1 MGTNLLKK
9 DTNKMGRRPARCYR
23 YCNGKAWPKS
33 RYNRGVPD
41 PKLRI
46 YDVGN
51 KKARFDALPIAIHL
65 VSDEREQLLSEGL
78 EAARITCNKYLNKT
92 IGKDGYHFRIRVHP
106 WHVIR
111 INKML
116 SCAGADRLQS
126 GMRNAWG
133 KAYGKAC
140 RVKIGTQLIS
150 IRTYQKNICHA
161 LEAMR
166 RARMKFPGRQK
177 VAISRKVGFTK
188 FTKAQIEW
196 LKEEGRFMNEGSH
209 ARDGTLHGR
218 IEKNMPEIFQ
228 D

>member
-1 MGTNLLKK
+1 MGKIKLRFIS
-9 DTNKMGRRPARCYR
+9 KMGRRPARCYR
-23 YCNGKAWPKS
+23 YCNGKPWPKS

-46 YDVGN
+46 YDVGA
-51 KKARFDALPIAIHL
+51 KKAVHDALPVCIHL
-65 VSDEREQLLSEGL
+65 VSDEREQICSEAL

-92 IGKDGYHFRIRVHP
+92 CGKDNYHFRIRIHP
-106 WHVIR
+106 WHVLR

-116 SCAGADRLQS
+116 RCAGADRLQS

-140 RVKIGTQLIS
+140 RVKIGCELIS
-150 IRTYQKNICHA
+150 IRTLQKNIPHA
-161 LEAMR
+161 LQAMR

-188 FTKAQIEW
+188 YTKEEIGH
-196 LKEEGRFMNEGSH
+196 LKETGRFRYEGH
-209 ARDGTLHGR
+209 VRDGTLHGR
-218 IEKNMPEIFQ
+218 IEKNM
-228 D
+228 

>member
-1 MGTNLLKK
+1 MGNLSKLFVK
-9 DTNKMGRRPARCYR
+9 DLMGRRPSRCYR
-23 YCNGKAWPKS
+23 YCNGKPWPKS

-46 YDVGN
+46 YDVGA
-51 KKARFDALPIAIHL
+51 KRAGYKDLPIAIHL
-65 VSDEREQLLSEGL
+65 VSDEREQLSSEGL
-78 EAARITCNKYLNKT
+78 EAARITCNKYLNKNC
-92 IGKDGYHFRIRVHP
+92 GKDNYHFRIRVHP
-106 WHVIR
+106 WHVLR

-140 RVKIGTQLIS
+140 RVKIGTELMS
-150 IRTYQKNICHA
+150 IRTSKANVQFA
-161 LEAMR
+161 LDAFR

-188 FTKAQIEW
+188 FTRSELEELEGTGR
-196 LKEEGRFMNEGSH
+196 LKLEGDH
-209 ARDGTLHGR
+209 VRDRGERGLLS
-218 IEKNMPEIFQ
+218 ENPEFAE
-228 D
+228 

>member
-1 MGTNLLKK
+1 MGNLSKLFVL
-9 DTNKMGRRPARCYR
+9 DTMGRRPARCYR

-51 KKARFDALPIAIHL
+51 KRAKYDQLPCVVHL
-65 VSDEREQLLSEGL
+65 VSDEREQLCSETL
-78 EAARITCNKYLNKT
+78 EAARITCNKYMNKQCT
-92 IGKDGYHFRIRVHP
+92 KDNYHMRIRVHP
-106 WHVIR
+106 WHVLR

-150 IRTYQKNICHA
+150 IRTYQKNIPHA

-177 VAISRKVGFTK
+177 VAVSRKVGFTK
-188 FTKAQIEW
+188 FTKEQIEW
-196 LKEEGRFMNEGSH
+196 LKENGRFRNEGSH
-209 ARDGTLHGR
+209 VRDGTLHGR
-218 IEKNMPEIFQ
+218 I
-228 D
+228 

>member
-1 MGTNLLKK
+1 
-9 DTNKMGRRPARCYR
+9 MGRRPARCYR
-23 YCNGKAWPKS
+23 YCNGKPWPKS

-51 KKARFDALPIAIHL
+51 KKAKYDQLPVAIHL
-65 VSDEREQLLSEGL
+65 VSDEREQLCSEAL

-92 IGKDGYHFRIRVHP
+92 CTKDYYHMRIRIHP
-106 WHVIR
+106 WHVLR

-140 RVKIGTQLIS
+140 RVKIGDPIIS
-150 IRTYQKNICHA
+150 VRTYPKYIGIA
-161 LEAMR
+161 LDALR
-166 RARMKFPGRQK
+166 RAKMKFPGRQK
-177 VAISRKVGFTK
+177 IAISRLVGFTK
-188 FTKAQIEW
+188 YTREEIDHLEA
-196 LKEEGRFMNEGSH
+196 EGRLSTQGSH
-209 ARDGTLHGR
+209 AKDRGTHGR
-218 IEKNMPEIFQ
+218 LCDTMP
-228 D
+228 

>member
-1 MGTNLLKK
+1 MGHLIKK
-9 DTNKMGRRPARCYR
+9 RKDIMGRRPARCYR
-23 YCNGKAWPKS
+23 YCHGKAWPKS

-46 YDVGN
+46 YDVGA
-51 KKARFDALPIAIHL
+51 KKGNYDALPVAVHL
-65 VSDEREQLLSEGL
+65 VSDEREQLSSEGL

-92 IGKDGYHFRIRVHP
+92 CGKDNYHFRIRVHP
-106 WHVIR
+106 WHVLR

-133 KAYGKAC
+133 KAYSKAC
-140 RVKIGTQLIS
+140 RVKIGTQILS
-150 IRTYQKNICHA
+150 IRTIPQNIKFA
-161 LEAMR
+161 LEALR

-188 FTKAQIEW
+188 YTKEQIEW
-196 LKEEGRFMNEGSH
+196 LKENGRFRFEGNH
-209 ARDGTLHGR
+209 VRDGTCHGR
-218 IEKNMPEIFQ
+218 IEKNMPELFQ

>member
-51 KKARFDALPIAIHL
+51 KKARYDHLPVCVHL
-65 VSDEREQLLSEGL
+65 VSDEREQLCSEAL
-78 EAARITCNKYLNKT
+78 EAARITCNKYMNKQAT
-92 IGKDGYHFRIRVHP
+92 KENYHMRIRIHP
-106 WHVIR
+106 WHVLR

-126 GMRNAWG
+126 GMRGAFG

-140 RVKIGTQLIS
+140 RVKIGDVLMS
-150 IRTYQKNICHA
+150 IRTTKGNVKHT
-161 LEAMR
+161 LEAFR
-166 RARMKFPGRQK
+166 RASMKFAGRQLIR
-177 VAISRKVGFTK
+177 ISRKIGFTK
-188 FTKAQIEW
+188 YTRSELEEMLA
-196 LKEEGRFMNEGSH
+196 EGRLRTEGSH
-209 ARDGTLHGR
+209 VTDL
-218 IEKNMPEIFQ
+218 
-228 D
+228 